1 MDLGLD
7 GQQVTAQQSDFSL
20 TLRTD
25 RGSEFQVETAYTV
38 QTASGVISVVPGQP
52 AEQEPPSFLEQHIRS
67 ATASDSGRLEVVFD
81 SGAVLR
87 VEPDPDFEAWTF
99 VGPDGRRVVSMAE
112 GELAVWSGN

>member
-1 MDLGLD
+1 MDLELD
-7 GQQVTAQQSDFSL
+7 GQQVTGQEVDFNL

-25 RGSEFQVETAYTV
+25 RGSEIQVGTAYSV
-38 QTASGVISVVPGQP
+38 QTAGGIISVVPGQST
-52 AEQEPPSFLEQHIRS
+52 ETEPPSFLEQEIRS

-99 VGPDGRRVVSMAE
+99 VAQDGSRVVSMAE
-112 GELAVWSGN
+112 GELAVWSGD